1 MPWRIKS
8 LEKRCPSLVDSLLL
22 LLLYFAYVSILWWK
36 IATYV
41 KNKNLISS
49 FFLIDVGFVLKN
61 SMNKHPWMG
70 GCSCTTSSPI
80 MTETIAL
87 LEGLKAASSLLTFS
101 TLSYQHAYV
110 AKKEKENF
118 A

>member
-70 GCSCTTSSPI
+70 GCGCTTSSPI
-80 MTETIAL
+80 YDRNNCTL
-87 LEGLKAASSLLTFS
+87 GGPQSSFKPLTFS

-110 AKKEKENF
+110 AKKEKETI
-118 A
+118 